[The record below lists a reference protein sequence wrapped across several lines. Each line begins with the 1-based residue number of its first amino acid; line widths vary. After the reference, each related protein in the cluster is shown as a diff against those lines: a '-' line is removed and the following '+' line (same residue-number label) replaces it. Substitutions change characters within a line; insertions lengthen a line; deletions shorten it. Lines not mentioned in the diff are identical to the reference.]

1 PASWV
6 GRAMASA
13 EPRDIP
19 LQTTVA
25 SPWPFFM
32 QLSGQGP
39 ALSGDRVVWTATSGQ
54 RQAGAE
60 ANRIYTY
67 DLDDRRLNVAV
78 RSHFGALGF
87 IGSYALVG
95 AKLAYVDTGFLG
107 PTAGPSSA
115 PSDPGRPTST
125 AASSAGT
132 FVWQVSIV
140 DLRTGRTQTIAT
152 SPRAAGSSIAP
163 QISFDGTNLLM
174 LETIDVSRT
183 RHDSLAILYTL
194 ARHRRHLLQ
203 RARNV
208 LFAAPAL

>member
-1 PASWV
+1 MRFARWDV
-6 GRAMASA
+6 KIGLHGEGQEGRHPPCAASA

-115 PSDPGRPTST
+115 PSDR
-125 AASSAGT
+125 AFVGT
-132 FVWQVSIV
+132 C
-140 DLRTGRTQTIAT
+140 
-152 SPRAAGSSIAP
+152 
-163 QISFDGTNLLM
+163 
-174 LETIDVSRT
+174 
-183 RHDSLAILYTL
+183 
-194 ARHRRHLLQ
+194 
-203 RARNV
+203 
-208 LFAAPAL
+208 